1 MINKIIINNLEEN
14 EYRRREAL
22 NSLRNNLQFCGAD
35 LKTFLLTSCGS
46 NEGKSTL
53 SFELAKS
60 MADSGKKVCL
70 VDADMRKSVMVK
82 RYQMQ
87 SANKVIK
94 GLTHYL
100 SKQVEMEDI
109 IYETN
114 VERFDIILTGPL
126 SPNPTELLEG
136 PAFEVLL
143 AHLKENY
150 DAVIIDSP
158 PLGMVIDAA
167 IMAPKCDGTIFVI
180 ESGNTSYRIAQ
191 DVKKQL
197 EMSGARILGTVLNK
211 IPVDKNGYYNYYNYY
226 SYYSY
231 YKYYGDEYK

>member
-1 MINKIIINNLEEN
+1 MANRIIINNLESN

-35 LKTFLLTSCGS
+35 LKSFIFTSCGS

-53 SFELAKS
+53 SFELARS
-60 MADSGKKVCL
+60 MTESGKSVVL
-70 VDADMRKSVMVK
+70 VDADMRKSVMIK

-87 SANKVIK
+87 SAEKKIR

-100 SKQVEMEDI
+100 SGQAELEEIVC
-109 IYETN
+109 ETN
-114 VERFDIILTGPL
+114 VDNLSLVLTGPI
-126 SPNPTELLEG
+126 SPDPTKLLEGKAFDELLEYLEER
-136 PAFEVLL
+136 F
-143 AHLKENY
+143 
-150 DAVIIDSP
+150 DAVIIDTP

-167 IMAPKCDGTIFVI
+167 IMAPKCDGTILVI
-180 ESGNTSYRIAQ
+180 ESGNTSYRIAL

-211 IPVDKNGYYNYYNYY
+211 VPVEKNGYYNYYNYY
-226 SYYSY
+226 SYY
-231 YKYYGDEYK
+231 KEYGEEYK